1 MITAEE
7 ARKLTLEA
15 KRNSLEQE
23 LEKIFEEIEAAI
35 MDKKYSCSIKGSV
48 SHDVRE
54 YLQSLGYQVSYGS
67 HYNESYTTISWEER
81 KEYHDYCSSRPNR
94 IG

>member
-23 LEKIFEEIEAAI
+23 LEKISEEIEAAI
-35 MDKKYSCSIKGSV
+35 MDKKYSCSIEGSV
-48 SHDVRE
+48 SHDVRQ

-67 HYNESYTTISWEER
+67 HYNESYTTISWER
-81 KEYHDYCSSRPNR
+81 KDESSWSLR
-94 IG
+94 